1 MRVYLGLLVYLAPES
16 NALKFSRMYFQM
28 RLWILNHSA
37 VAIRRWRI
45 DVACFDHSITFDRR
59 SNQNCQQF
67 LASSQQLSGK
77 QAIFHDFLPFEKMQN
92 GHWNHALS
100 SSSGPPERTY
110 RAEVDV
116 IQIQNYG
123 FLVLDFLGSHS
134 SEAKF
139 LRAF

>member
-1 MRVYLGLLVYLAPES
+1 MD
-16 NALKFSRMYFQM
+16 
-28 RLWILNHSA
+28 HSA
-37 VAIRRWRI
+37 VAIRRWGI

-100 SSSGPPERTY
+100 SSSGPSERTY
-110 RAEVDV
+110 RAQIKIEIDV
-116 IQIQNYG
+116 CT
-123 FLVLDFLGSHS
+123 
-134 SEAKF
+134 AKF
-139 LRAF
+139 KNEEILLLRTVFFIFSWAKL